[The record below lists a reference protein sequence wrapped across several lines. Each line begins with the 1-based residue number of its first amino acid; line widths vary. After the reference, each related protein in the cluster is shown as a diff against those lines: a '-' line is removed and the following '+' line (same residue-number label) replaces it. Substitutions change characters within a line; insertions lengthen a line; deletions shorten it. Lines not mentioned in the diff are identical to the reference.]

1 MISKLNDYDI
11 KVLERKYTEPG
22 DWRDERKYLL
32 KAGYSL
38 LSSSSTID
46 VFIKLKEE

>member
-1 MISKLNDYDI
+1 MILGLEDYDI
-11 KVLERKYTEPG
+11 KILERKNTEPG

-32 KAGYSL
+32 DKGYTL